1 MATADQFGLTEAEWH
16 FVRLYASYGRGDW
29 AAREAGFAASQAEVL
44 LRDSRVDAAVTA
56 ETRRKLQQGAVKA
69 LRRVEKLM
77 DDNSVSD
84 NVRLQAA
91 KDWMDR
97 AGYKPEFNFEDAG
110 SKAQRRTREEL
121 LSEVKRVQQ
130 RLGIEQP
137 QDLGEAEVIEND
149 ESSSEA
155 RDPALPPTEDAPQ
168 SEEDIEEATDAIE
181 MAETFSIDPE
191 ELDE

>member
-29 AAREAGFAASQAEVL
+29 AAREAGYAASQAEAL
-44 LRDSRVDAAVTA
+44 LRDSRIDAAVTA

-77 DDNSVSD
+77 DDSSVSD

-110 SKAQRRTREEL
+110 RKADRRSRDEL
-121 LSEVKRVQQ
+121 LGEVKKMQQ
-130 RLGIEQP
+130 KLGIEGP
-137 QDLGEAEVIEND
+137 VDLGEAEVVEQ
-149 ESSSEA
+149 ESSDEA
-155 RDPALPPTEDAPQ
+155 EKPALPPTEDAPQ
-168 SEEDIEEATDAIE
+168 SEEDIEEAKDALE
-181 MAETFSIDPE
+181 MVETFNVDPE
-191 ELDE
+191 DLDG